1 MAFYE
6 HLTQFAGM
14 DVVDWNVASD
24 VIGAE
29 QAIRVSLSY
38 DVAEGGELWS
48 NVFATLLDHPVALV
62 LEALIV
68 GSWDEVFDQSSEAAR
83 VVEALVAA
91 RERLPRLRA
100 IFFGDV
106 ISEEC
111 EISWIQNTDMA
122 PLLSAYP
129 QLEHFGVRGTN
140 GLSFSTLQHQSLRS
154 LTVQSGGLDAALVRA
169 IAAADLPAL
178 DHLEIWLGTPDYGGD
193 ATVDDLTPI
202 LAGDHFPQLRYLGL
216 RNSAIADE
224 IAAAVAQSQ
233 VLERIRVL
241 DLSLGTL
248 SDVGAEALLAS
259 ATVRQ
264 LEKLDLHHHYCSP
277 ELIARLAALP
287 MTVDTSD
294 LQDLHVYGDE
304 SYRYVAVG
312 E

>member
-6 HLTQFAGM
+6 HLTQFAAM
-14 DVVDWNVASD
+14 DVVDWDVASD

-38 DVAEGGELWS
+38 DAAEGGELWS
-48 NVFATLLDHPVALV
+48 NVLLTLLDHPVALV
-62 LEALIV
+62 LEALVV

-154 LTVQSGGLDAALVRA
+154 LTIQSGGLDAALVRA
-169 IAAADLPAL
+169 IGAADLPAL

-193 ATVDDLTPI
+193 ATIDDLTPI
-202 LAGDHFPQLRYLGL
+202 LTGDRFPQLRYLGL

-259 ATVRQ
+259 AAVRQ